1 MVGYPSPL
9 KTKSTRDFTSMLSRL
24 FSKKQSAP
32 HENPSSAPSGTSWK
46 SGLRATSQRLG
57 VGLRQLLG
65 KSASLDNQTRE
76 ELEDLLLGADVGIE
90 TTTYLLDQLHQRLQK
105 PQPDQPTDT
114 LELFKHMLVEVLDQ
128 PIPESKET
136 QGPKV
141 LMVVGVNGVGK
152 TTSIGKL
159 AYQAKQQGQSVLLA
173 AGDTFRA
180 AATEQLQTW
189 AERTGAQLVSQRQGA
204 DAASV
209 IYDALD
215 SARAKNVDLLIA
227 DTAGRLQNKAH
238 LMEELGKVV
247 RVMQKIQPDAPHE
260 VWLVVDATTG
270 QNALSQAREFAKITP
285 LTGLV
290 ITKMDGTAKGGI
302 MLALAHQLELPVR
315 YLGLGEGMEDL
326 RPFDATEVVEALLTT
341 EDSI

>member
-1 MVGYPSPL
+1 
-9 KTKSTRDFTSMLSRL
+9 MLSRI
-24 FSKKQSAP
+24 FGKSQNSPTEKPDSEAP
-32 HENPSSAPSGTSWK
+32 AKSWK
-46 SGLRATSQRLG
+46 AGLRATSQRLG
-57 VGLRQLLG
+57 LGLRQLLG
-65 KSASLDNQTRE
+65 RSATLESDTRE

-90 TTTYLLDQLHQRLQK
+90 TTTYLLDELQSRLQN
-105 PQPDQPTDT
+105 PQQDQPA
-114 LELFKHMLVEVLDQ
+114 EIINLFRQLLVEVMDQ
-128 PIPESKET
+128 PVPEAGEIAKP
-136 QGPKV
+136 QV

-159 AYQAKQQGQSVLLA
+159 AYHFKNQGQSVMLA

-189 AERTGAQLVSQRQGA
+189 AERTDSPLVSQRQGA

-209 IYDALD
+209 IFDALN
-215 SARAKNVDLLIA
+215 SAKARDIDLLIA

-270 QNALSQAREFAKITP
+270 QNALSQAREFAKIAP
-285 LTGLV
+285 LTGLI
-290 ITKMDGTAKGGI
+290 ITKMDGTAKGGV
-302 MLALAHQLELPVR
+302 MLALAHQLKLPVR
-315 YLGLGEGMEDL
+315 YLGLGEGIEDL
-326 RPFDATEVVEALLTT
+326 RPFDATDVIDALLSA
-341 EDSI
+341 EDEN

>member
-1 MVGYPSPL
+1 
-9 KTKSTRDFTSMLSRL
+9 MLSRL
-24 FSKKQSAP
+24 FGKNQNPTSKEPETEPSAK
-32 HENPSSAPSGTSWK
+32 SWRT
-46 SGLRATSQRLG
+46 GLRATSRRLG
-57 VGLRQLLG
+57 LGLRQLLG
-65 KSASLDNQTRE
+65 QSATLESQTRE

-90 TTTYLLDQLHQRLQK
+90 TTTYLLDELQNRLKK
-105 PQPDQPTDT
+105 PQPDQPS
-114 LELFKHMLVEVLDQ
+114 EIIEVFKQLLVEVLDQ
-128 PIPESKET
+128 PWPTTTEIGKPE
-136 QGPKV
+136 V

-159 AYQAKQQGQSVLLA
+159 AHRAKNQGQSVMLA

-209 IYDALD
+209 IFDALN
-215 SARAKNVDLLIA
+215 SARARDIDLLIT

-270 QNALSQAREFAKITP
+270 QNALSQAREFAKIAP

-302 MLALAHQLELPVR
+302 MLALAQQLKLPVR
-315 YLGLGEGMEDL
+315 YLGLGEGIEDL
-326 RPFDATEVVEALLTT
+326 RPFDAKEVVDALIAV
-341 EDSI
+341 EDEN